1 MAAAAPIFMGLS
13 GIVGAVGQY
22 QAGNY
27 AAAQS
32 KRAAQV
38 GRIQADQIDASY
50 REELNSTLANIKSIR
65 ASAGVDPNSP
75 TGQAVNADQVRTSNR
90 DRIIDVGSKR
100 MFIIVKT
107 LFWGVDV
114 PGYASLLVA
123 VLFLGSVQL
132 ISIGILGEYLGRI
145 YVETKQR
152 PTYLVRKVHGD
163 GDA

>member
-75 TGQAVNADQVRTSNR
+75 TGQAVNEDQVRTSNR

-100 MFIIVKT
+100 MQANQDEADAKFRKSAAKV
-107 LFWGVDV
+107 
-114 PGYASLLVA
+114 SLLGGTA
-123 VLFLGSVQL
+123 KSLPSFFG
-132 ISIGILGEYLGRI
+132 
-145 YVETKQR
+145 
-152 PTYLVRKVHGD
+152 
-163 GDA
+163 A

>member
-1 MAAAAPIFMGLS
+1 MGVVAPILTGLS

-100 MFIIVKT
+100 MQANQDEADAKFRKSAAKV
-107 LFWGVDV
+107 
-114 PGYASLLVA
+114 SLLGGTMKA
-123 VLFLGSVQL
+123 LPSFFG
-132 ISIGILGEYLGRI
+132 
-145 YVETKQR
+145 
-152 PTYLVRKVHGD
+152 
-163 GDA
+163 A

>member
-1 MAAAAPIFMGLS
+1 MGAVAPILTGLS

-50 REELNSTLANIKSIR
+50 RDELNSTLANIKSIR

-100 MFIIVKT
+100 MQANQDEADAKFRKSAAKV
-107 LFWGVDV
+107 
-114 PGYASLLVA
+114 SLLGGTMKA
-123 VLFLGSVQL
+123 LPSFFG
-132 ISIGILGEYLGRI
+132 
-145 YVETKQR
+145 
-152 PTYLVRKVHGD
+152 
-163 GDA
+163 A

>member
-50 REELNSTLANIKSIR
+50 RDELNSTLANIKSIR

-75 TGQAVNADQVRTSNR
+75 TGQAVDADQVRTSTR

-100 MFIIVKT
+100 MQANQDEADAKFRKSAAKV
-107 LFWGVDV
+107 
-114 PGYASLLVA
+114 SLLGGTMKA
-123 VLFLGSVQL
+123 LPSFFG
-132 ISIGILGEYLGRI
+132 
-145 YVETKQR
+145 
-152 PTYLVRKVHGD
+152 
-163 GDA
+163 A

>member
-100 MFIIVKT
+100 MQANQDEADAKFRKSAAKVALLGGTAK
-107 LFWGVDV
+107 
-114 PGYASLLVA
+114 SLPSFFGA
-123 VLFLGSVQL
+123 
-132 ISIGILGEYLGRI
+132 
-145 YVETKQR
+145 
-152 PTYLVRKVHGD
+152 
-163 GDA
+163 

>member
-1 MAAAAPIFMGLS
+1 MGVVAPILTGLS

-50 REELNSTLANIKSIR
+50 RDELNSTLANIKSIR

-75 TGQAVNADQVRTSNR
+75 TGQAVNADQIRTSNR

-100 MFIIVKT
+100 MQANQDESDAKFRKSAAKV
-107 LFWGVDV
+107 
-114 PGYASLLVA
+114 SLLGGTMKA
-123 VLFLGSVQL
+123 LPSFFG
-132 ISIGILGEYLGRI
+132 
-145 YVETKQR
+145 
-152 PTYLVRKVHGD
+152 
-163 GDA
+163 A

>member
-100 MFIIVKT
+100 MQANQDEADAKFRKSAAKV
-107 LFWGVDV
+107 
-114 PGYASLLVA
+114 SLLGGTMKA
-123 VLFLGSVQL
+123 LPSFFG
-132 ISIGILGEYLGRI
+132 
-145 YVETKQR
+145 
-152 PTYLVRKVHGD
+152 
-163 GDA
+163 A

>member
-1 MAAAAPIFMGLS
+1 MGVVAPILTGLS

-75 TGQAVNADQVRTSNR
+75 TGQAVNEDQVRTSNR

-100 MFIIVKT
+100 MQANQDEADAKFRKSAAKV
-107 LFWGVDV
+107 
-114 PGYASLLVA
+114 SLLGGTMKA
-123 VLFLGSVQL
+123 LPSFFG
-132 ISIGILGEYLGRI
+132 
-145 YVETKQR
+145 
-152 PTYLVRKVHGD
+152 
-163 GDA
+163 A